1 MRRELR
7 RHVASEV
14 RALIW
19 RRADKIKVGV
29 SAGTLGAIVLSGQV
43 FAADA
48 PAAPSSNT
56 AAPEQLEEIVVT
68 GIRASL
74 QKSLDIKMQATGV
87 VDAISAEDIGA
98 FPDASL
104 GEAMQRIPGVTVTRT
119 SMAGQGGPELY
130 TGAPSGITVRGFGG
144 DFNETLI
151 DGRPQATASG
161 GTNSGRGFDFS
172 SVGADFVSEM
182 DVLKTPDFGLS
193 SGAVGA
199 TVNIKFPKPFDHP
212 GLRASAFGSTTDT
225 TNDGSFRPSAG
236 ALFSDT
242 FFNDTFGVLVDGDYS

>member
-1 MRRELR
+1 MCTWAVGQQRRSQQEAPTVLAIRTRGSSMRRKLQR
-7 RHVASEV
+7 CVASDV
-14 RALIW
+14 HALIW
-19 RRADKIKVGV
+19 DRADKRRV
-29 SAGTLGAIVLSGQV
+29 SLSASALGAIALGSQV

-48 PAAPSSNT
+48 PPASDNNSAAND
-56 AAPEQLEEIVVT
+56 QLEEVVVT

-74 QKSLDIKMQATGV
+74 QKSLDVKMQSVGV

-151 DGRPQATASG
+151 DGRPQATA
-161 GTNSGRGFDFS
+161 
-172 SVGADFVSEM
+172 
-182 DVLKTPDFGLS
+182 
-193 SGAVGA
+193 
-199 TVNIKFPKPFDHP
+199 
-212 GLRASAFGSTTDT
+212 
-225 TNDGSFRPSAG
+225 
-236 ALFSDT
+236 
-242 FFNDTFGVLVDGDYS
+242 

>member
-1 MRRELR
+1 MSRKLQRR
-7 RHVASEV
+7 VASDI
-14 RALIW
+14 RALICH
-19 RRADKIKVGV
+19 RADKSKVTL
-29 SAGTLGAIVLSGQV
+29 SAGALGAIALSGPI

-48 PAAPSSNT
+48 TPGETATLRPIRSWKKSSSR
-56 AAPEQLEEIVVT
+56 VFV
-68 GIRASL
+68 ASL
-74 QKSLDIKMQATGV
+74 QKSLDIKMQSVGV

-119 SMAGQGGPELY
+119 SMGGQGGPELY

-151 DGRPQATASG
+151 DGRPQAAASG
-161 GTNSGRGFDFS
+161 GAGSGRGFDFS
-172 SVGADFVSEM
+172 SVGADFVREV

-212 GLRASAFGSTTDT
+212 GLQAECLRL
-225 TNDGSFRPSAG
+225 NDR
-236 ALFSDT
+236 
-242 FFNDTFGVLVDGDYS
+242 NDQ